1 MAAFEMKDFLSEM
14 VADYAVTLDN
24 PLQVVITEKGKKNQF
39 VNLGDDGSEERI
51 SLSDDSIFYVDIQWP
66 RKSESSIGD
75 IVDWFHDP
83 TKADGKF
90 RTFQWAHP
98 TDGHIYVVRFNCDLD
113 RTIRRDLIQ
122 GVPNCQIKVL
132 GWIS

>member
-1 MAAFEMKDFLSEM
+1 MAAHSMSEYLSIIA
-14 VADYAVTLDN
+14 ADYAVTLDN
-24 PLQVVITEKGKKNQF
+24 PLQIVITEKGKKNQF

-75 IVDWFHDP
+75 IVDWFHD
-83 TKADGKF
+83 TAKANGRN

-98 TDGHIYVVRFNCDLD
+98 TDTHIYVARFNCDLD
-113 RTIRRDLIQ
+113 RTISRGLIH
-122 GVPNCQIKVL
+122 GVPNCQFKIL
-132 GWIS
+132 GYIS